1 MAVWTKPLPR
11 DTHNLFFSP
20 VVWCRVS
27 SPRAGGEESAV
38 GILFFRGIG
47 Y

>member
-1 MAVWTKPLPR
+1 MAEWTKPLPR
-11 DTHNLFFSP
+11 DTHNLFHLWCG
-20 VVWCRVS
+20 VECRV
-27 SPRAGGEESAV
+27 PGGEESAV